1 MASQAGKCV
10 LFLGTGNHDRSRV
23 AEILFNAVSVKMGLG
38 WTATSRGLAA
48 KQPTKKEGPMAAG
61 AVKAIQQRGLRDD
74 ALTRNPVQVTEA
86 DVEGATVVIAMNR
99 SEHELLVRER
109 FPAFAEKVRY
119 WQIAAGA
126 DSFPLVEREVS
137 NLVARLLGGSE
148 SEPDP
153 PPPADAAIRAA
164 KQTTVKVGRETKGR
178 KGKGVTLVSDLPLA
192 EDALQELATLLKTR
206 CGTGGTVKDGRI
218 EIQGDQRDRLT
229 AELERLG
236 YKLKRAGG

>member
-1 MASQAGKCV
+1 MGTPEARSV

-23 AEILFNAVSVKMGLG
+23 AEILFNAVSSKMGLG
-38 WTATSRGLAA
+38 WAATSRGLAA
-48 KQPTKKEGPMAAG
+48 RQPTKKEGPMAAG
-61 AVKAIQQRGLRDD
+61 AAKTLRQRGLRADFSR
-74 ALTRNPVQVTEA
+74 APTQVTDADFEA
-86 DVEGATVVIAMNR
+86 AELVVALDR
-99 SEHELLVRER
+99 SEQEPLVRER
-109 FPAFAEKVRY
+109 FPTFAEKVRY
-119 WQIAAGA
+119 WQVAADP

-137 NLVARLLGGSE
+137 NLVARLLGGSA

-164 KQTTVKVGRETKGR
+164 KPTTVKVGRETKGR
-178 KGKGVTLVSDLPLA
+178 KGKGVTIVSDLPLA

-229 AELERLG
+229 AELEKLG
-236 YKLKRAGG
+236 YRVKRAGG